1 MIYDKGQGNGGTKYD
16 SPTPRWIPKLVCIKS
31 RAAKFYVIIYVFYSL
46 NTFRDETL
54 YIKMTCEVI
63 QVEIEIRKWTEFI
76 SFHDINNKIFLFD
89 TQIKVQGTVVNLFDI
104 LFVVKYIPWLNHVL
118 WYPGPPPGRSS
129 GRPTAWHA

>member
-1 MIYDKGQGNGGTKYD
+1 MNSQASMYKKQSRDILCNY
-16 SPTPRWIPKLVCIKS
+16 VC
-31 RAAKFYVIIYVFYSL
+31 FLYSL
-46 NTFRDETL
+46 NTFSDETL

-104 LFVVKYIPWLNHVL
+104 LFVV
-118 WYPGPPPGRSS
+118 
-129 GRPTAWHA
+129 